1 MKNFIVYKSS
11 AGSEKDLQFS
21 IKLYFYLL
29 AMVTLKRIISRKIL
43 AITFTNKAAKE
54 NEGKNFFHYLF
65 NLSKENDVDNILNEI
80 KLKTQL
86 QKI

>member
-11 AGSEKDLQFS
+11 AGSGKTYNLALNYISLSLGNGHFKKD
-21 IKLYFYLL
+21 YF
-29 AMVTLKRIISRKIL
+29 RKIL

-54 NEGKNFFHYLF
+54 MKERILYYLF

-80 KLKTQL
+80 KLKTKL
-86 QKI
+86 S